1 MQSVLTWS
9 ISSIAANRYLIKLQ
23 KNAFY
28 CECSLVEAY
37 SRFQSS
43 SGKELDISFST
54 FYKYVGNEFKKPQR
68 FSDLCEYCEQYK
80 VKIPFLMK
88 SSFVLNAKK
97 GYIIQAYQTR
107 NVLFSC
113 D

>member
-1 MQSVLTWS
+1 MIFIIYILAGRKPLKQNIKNTNSTHMES

-37 SRFQSS
+37 SRFQSN

-54 FYKYVGNEFKKPQR
+54 FYKYVGNEFKKPHR

-80 VKIPFLMK
+80 VKKYF
-88 SSFVLNAKK
+88 F
-97 GYIIQAYQTR
+97 Q
-107 NVLFSC
+107 
-113 D
+113 